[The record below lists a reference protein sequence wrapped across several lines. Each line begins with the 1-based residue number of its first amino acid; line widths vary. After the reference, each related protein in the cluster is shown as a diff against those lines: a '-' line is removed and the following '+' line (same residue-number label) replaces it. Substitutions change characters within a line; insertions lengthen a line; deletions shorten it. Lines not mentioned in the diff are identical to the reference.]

1 MKPRRPR
8 HFSLVRLR
16 DGKELAWQPVR
27 EGAPATE
34 INLLEAILRKRW
46 GVDDETVV
54 LRDSALDEGPW

>member
-1 MKPRRPR
+1 MKRHRPR
-8 HFSLVRLR
+8 HFSLIRLR
-16 DGKELAWQPVR
+16 DGKELAWQPVPD
-27 EGAPATE
+27 GARVTE